1 MAERSTAVRSEVER
15 GEVGIGSPF
24 YRREKLPTELLT
36 LPHAIVDT
44 AGLVATTNDISNN
57 DFMAG
62 RYLFTQPG
70 RPGQY
75 LRGEF

>member
-36 LPHAIVDT
+36 LFDAPDLLGVQRIC
-44 AGLVATTNDISNN
+44 AGSD
-57 DFMAG
+57 
-62 RYLFTQPG
+62 
-70 RPGQY
+70 
-75 LRGEF
+75 